1 MTVIKSGSAGVSGGL
16 VNLPESEGVAGRWGV
31 EGEEKYVGWV
41 RSMSRIGLLDL
52 WERVRKG
59 EGLEPWPQGKAFEY
73 LILRAFELD
82 GAQVIWP
89 YWGEWEQVDGA
100 LYVDGLSCLVEC
112 KHWREPVGFGPIAKL
127 KVRVDRRPPPVI
139 GLFFS
144 VSGFSVPAG
153 QEFNAQP
160 LRNLLLWMKSDVNL
174 AMKHGMR
181 SALRVKWRKAVE
193 EAVMDYELEEED
205 FR

>member
-1 MTVIKSGSAGVSGGL
+1 M
-16 VNLPESEGVAGRWGV
+16 

-41 RSMSRIGLLDL
+41 RSLGRNGLLNL
-52 WERVRKG
+52 WEQVKKG

-82 GAQVIWP
+82 GARVIWP
-89 YWGEWEQVDGA
+89 YRSEWEQVDGVV
-100 LYVDGLSCLVEC
+100 YVDGLSCLIEC
-112 KHWREPVGFGPIAKL
+112 KHWRESVGFGPIAKL
-127 KVRVDRRPPPVI
+127 KLRVDRRPPPVI

-144 VSGFSVPAG
+144 VSGFTDPAVD
-153 QEFNAQP
+153 EFHAQP
-160 LRNLLLWMKSDVNL
+160 LRNLLLWRRADVDL
-174 AMKHGMR
+174 ALRSGMR
-181 SALRVKWRKAVE
+181 TALGVKWRRAVE

>member
-1 MTVIKSGSAGVSGGL
+1 M
-16 VNLPESEGVAGRWGV
+16 
-31 EGEEKYVGWV
+31 EGEEKYIGWV

-52 WERVRKG
+52 WEQVKTGRD
-59 EGLEPWPQGKAFEY
+59 LAPWPRGKAFEY
-73 LILRAFELD
+73 LILRAFELE
-82 GAQVIWP
+82 GAEVIWP
-89 YWGEWEQVDGA
+89 YRGEWEQVDGA

-144 VSGFSVPAG
+144 VSGFSVPAVD
-153 QEFNAQP
+153 EFHAQP
-160 LRNLLLWMKSDVNL
+160 LRNLLLWEESDVNL
-174 AMKHGMR
+174 ALRLGMR
-181 SALRVKWRKAVE
+181 SALGIKWRKAVE
-193 EAVMDYELEEED
+193 EAVMDHELKQED